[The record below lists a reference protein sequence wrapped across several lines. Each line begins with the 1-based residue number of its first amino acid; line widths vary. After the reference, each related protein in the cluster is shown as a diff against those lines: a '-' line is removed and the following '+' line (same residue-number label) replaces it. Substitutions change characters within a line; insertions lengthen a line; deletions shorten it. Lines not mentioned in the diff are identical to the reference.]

1 MPCDDRG
8 LSLIC
13 CSGFSH
19 RGLGRG
25 IHVLGSGKHGGLSL
39 RTCDGCG
46 SGSRVSPGDLVVVGA
61 ATGGVLG
68 TLVATGRLSG
78 KDMPV
83 VEAVVNGRT
92 CLCLVDTGSGSTMV
106 STRVV
111 VGLKGR
117 KARTVVTADGKT
129 SSGREIPVTVGLQ
142 GHTLNVSAIA
152 LPGLENL
159 GVDCLL
165 GDDVIDLMKGVTVK

>member
-1 MPCDDRG
+1 MN
-8 LSLIC
+8 
-13 CSGFSH
+13 
-19 RGLGRG
+19 
-25 IHVLGSGKHGGLSL
+25 
-39 RTCDGCG
+39 
-46 SGSRVSPGDLVVVGA
+46 A

-117 KARTVVTADGKT
+117 KARTIVTADGKS
-129 SSGREIPVTVGLQ
+129 SSGKEIPVTVGLQ
-142 GHTLNVSAIA
+142 GHVLNVSAIA

-165 GDDVIDLMKGVTVK
+165 GDDVIDLMKGVTVKRVRDSRGSGSRYTVVWGKANHPLRGSVLLRQLVRTVEA